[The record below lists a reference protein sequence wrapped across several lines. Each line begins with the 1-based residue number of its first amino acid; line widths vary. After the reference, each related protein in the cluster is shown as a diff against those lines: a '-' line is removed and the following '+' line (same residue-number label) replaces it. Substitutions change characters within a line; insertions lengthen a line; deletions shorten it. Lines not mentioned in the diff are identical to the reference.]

1 MTIRT
6 HYQNIRVNTT
16 TMKLT
21 CSRTKTTRCDVTR
34 RGGIK
39 LLAAQSVQDPP
50 SCPAGDDL
58 DADSPCR
65 SAAADV
71 DADSATCSRRT
82 PSESSTP
89 SRPAA
94 DDLDADSTTSL
105 PALQQLTLMPT
116 LRPAVSACSRRTPR
130 ESSTPSCPAA
140 DDDDLDTDQLPGDA
154 PLRLYS
160 SMHARPATPS
170 TTPGACSSLL
180 HEHNIR
186 LIKGS

>member
-1 MTIRT
+1 
-6 HYQNIRVNTT
+6 
-16 TMKLT
+16 MKLT
-21 CSRTKTTRCDVTR
+21 CSRRKTTRCAVTR

-50 SCPAGDDL
+50 SHPAGDDL
-58 DADSPCR
+58 DADSPSR

-94 DDLDADSTTSL
+94 DDLDADSTTRL
-105 PALQQLTLMPT
+105 LALQQLALMPT
-116 LRPAVSACSRRTPR
+116 LRPTVSACSRRTPR

-140 DDDDLDTDQLPGDA
+140 DDLNTDQLLGDA

-180 HEHNIR
+180 HEHNIT
-186 LIKGS
+186 LIKGP